1 MSLAIQVDE
10 VQEVLLSDGKWYV
23 VKDKTF
29 TLDAYE
35 FYHGP
40 EVLLGGGS
48 VQGVPSTGAR
58 WNGKNGRL
66 FSCPLTAIQAVK
78 YVRKSRR

>member
-1 MSLAIQVDE
+1 MSLAIQVDA
-10 VQEVLLSDGKWYV
+10 VQEVLLSDGNWYV

-29 TLDAYE
+29 SLDAYE
-35 FYHGP
+35 FVHGK

-48 VQGVPSTGAR
+48 VEGVPMTGAK
-58 WNGKNGRL
+58 WEGETGRL
-66 FSCPLTAIQAVK
+66 FCCPLTAIQAVK